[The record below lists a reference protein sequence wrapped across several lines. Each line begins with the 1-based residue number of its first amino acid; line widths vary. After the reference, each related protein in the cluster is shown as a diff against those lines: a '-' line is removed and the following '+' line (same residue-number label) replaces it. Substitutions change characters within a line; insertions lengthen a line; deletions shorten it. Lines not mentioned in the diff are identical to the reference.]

1 MSIYTM
7 ISAIMSSNHSKKV
20 LYLHIRDI
28 TNMVV
33 YEHSIKSILA
43 TGSNLA
49 YIRGVNYN
57 GLNESV
63 TFAF

>member
-1 MSIYTM
+1 MYTM
-7 ISAIMSSNHSKKV
+7 ISAIMSSSHSKKA

-28 TNMVV
+28 TNKVV
-33 YEHSIKSILA
+33 YEQSIKSTLA
-43 TGSNLA
+43 TGSNLV
-49 YIRGVNYN
+49 YIRGVDYK